1 MLLFTSLPPPAQ
13 ARLCVACCLWCTVFS
28 SAVCVLI
35 CSVRF
40 VSKADNE
47 WFEKCIKRVIN
58 EEVGEEFVPNV
69 ETTHYFQDFMR

>member
-1 MLLFTSLPPPAQ
+1 M
-13 ARLCVACCLWCTVFS
+13 
-28 SAVCVLI
+28 I

-58 EEVGEEFVPNV
+58 EEVGEEFVPHV